1 MQSEVPPKPSRFQ
14 KAFMVAFRTLFV
26 TLLCA
31 MGGMALGLFC
41 GIVGTAILNAVR
53 HGGVDMSNAY
63 RHVAIPVAILAG
75 SCAFLFQVVT
85 GIRTSL
91 RPRNSH

>member
-1 MQSEVPPKPSRFQ
+1 
-14 KAFMVAFRTLFV
+14 MVTFRTLFM

-31 MGGMALGLFC
+31 MAGMGIGLFF

-53 HGGVDMSNAY
+53 HGGVDMADAY
-63 RHVAIPVAILAG
+63 RYVAIPVAITAG
-75 SCAFLFQVVT
+75 ACAFLFQVIA

-91 RPRNSH
+91 PPRT

>member
-1 MQSEVPPKPSRFQ
+1 
-14 KAFMVAFRTLFV
+14 MVTFRTLFV
-26 TLLCA
+26 TLLCT
-31 MGGMALGLFC
+31 MGGMGLGLFC

-53 HGGVDMSNAY
+53 HGGVDMADAY
-63 RHVAIPVAILAG
+63 RHVAVPVAITAG
-75 SCAFLFQVVT
+75 AGALLFQIIA

>member
-1 MQSEVPPKPSRFQ
+1 MHSQPPKPNRFQ

-26 TLLCA
+26 TLLFTMA
-31 MGGMALGLFC
+31 GMAIGLFV
-41 GIVGTAILNAVR
+41 GIIGTAILNAVR

-63 RHVAIPVAILAG
+63 RHVAIPAAIIAG
-75 SCAFLFQVVT
+75 SCAFLFQVIA

-91 RPRNSH
+91 RPRT

>member
-1 MQSEVPPKPSRFQ
+1 
-14 KAFMVAFRTLFV
+14 MVTFRTLFL

-31 MGGMALGLFC
+31 MAGMAIGLFV
-41 GIVGTAILNAVR
+41 GIIGTAILNAVR
-53 HGGVDMSNAY
+53 HGGVDMANAY
-63 RHVAIPVAILAG
+63 RHVAIPLAIIAG
-75 SCAFLFQVVT
+75 SGAFLYQVLA